1 MKIVNAALY
10 VRVSTQEQA
19 KEGYSIGEQIDRLTK
34 YCEAMRWSVYKTYT
48 DPGYSGA
55 NTNRPGLQSML
66 TDIKAGK
73 IDKVVVYKLDR
84 LSRSQKD
91 TLNLIEDE
99 FLKNNTDFI
108 SLNENFDTSSAFGR
122 AMVGILAV
130 FAQLEREQIKERMHM
145 GMEARA
151 KTGKWCGAKAPTGY
165 EFKDDQLIVIPYEAM
180 QVKAA
185 FESLAAGHSINNTVN
200 AFKAKG
206 YTTQYGQWSN
216 DRMLW
221 ILRNKIYAGLVKYG
235 DNYYPGIHEP
245 LVSEEL
251 FNTVQAELDR
261 RSKLHNTNHNP
272 GKATSYLG
280 GYIYCCRCGAKYIK
294 ISNSTANR
302 NKTKRYPQRYYECA
316 SRASKNK
323 NATKDPN
330 CRNKIYRMS
339 DLDNIVFDQIR
350 QLKLEPHTEP
360 EVEVK
365 DNRAELIRAELT
377 KVDKQLSKLM
387 DMYLM
392 DDLPKD
398 ILSDKLTELNTVKE
412 NLTSELEKLAT
423 AKPTLI
429 QIKDT
434 IDSFDQVLSSGDFD
448 SIRAVISQLI
458 ERIDI
463 DGEDIT
469 ITWTF

>member
-66 TDIKAGK
+66 ADVRAGK

-151 KTGKWCGAKAPTGY
+151 KTGKWCGGGKQPTGY

-180 QVKAA
+180 QIKEA
-185 FESLAAGHSINNTVN
+185 FESIATGRTVN
-200 AFKAKG
+200 SIVKSFKSKG
-206 YTTQYGQWSN
+206 YTTQYGQWNN
-216 DRMLW
+216 DRLNQ
-221 ILRNKIYAGLVKYG
+221 ILRNRVYTGMVKYSDSYYSG
-235 DNYYPGIHEP
+235 DHEAII
-245 LVSEEL
+245 SEDL
-251 FNTVQAELDR
+251 FNTVQTELKR
-261 RSKLHNTNHNP
+261 RAVNKNTNP
-272 GKATSYLG
+272 GKATSYLAG
-280 GYIYCCRCGAKYIK
+280 LVFCCRCGAKYGRTTK
-294 ISNSTANR
+294 CNSVH
-302 NKTKRYPQRYYECA
+302 KCYSYYSCM
-316 SRASKNK
+316 SRAHKNK
-323 NATKDPN
+323 YATKDPN
-330 CRNKIYRMS
+330 CKNKTYRMS

-360 EVEVK
+360 EPET
-365 DNRAELIRAELT
+365 DNRAELIRIELT

-392 DDLPKD
+392 NDLPKD

-412 NLTSELEKLAT
+412 NLTAELEKLAT

-429 QIKDT
+429 QIKGT

-463 DGEDIT
+463 DGDNIT
-469 ITWTF
+469 IKWIF